1 MDYSADVQT
10 HAARLVI
17 DSFDR
22 EFARLHQRG
31 CDLIW
36 ATPFQIFYQDVQL
49 KTTRTS
55 PHSIGEYLLRS
66 NGVIEQTFG
75 GITSNLWDD
84 PFEWTLPE
92 TLSTPERVSEYLHE
106 VEETRK
112 RAFQSFSSDA
122 DLLKEISVSSG
133 EIQTLLSL
141 LLETLMRA
149 SDYQGRAIALLTV
162 LSNQRLTGFSM

>member
-1 MDYSADVQT
+1 MDYSADAQT
-10 HAARLVI
+10 DAARLVI
-17 DSFDR
+17 VSFDK
-22 EFARLHQRG
+22 EFARLHQRSR
-31 CDLIW
+31 DLIW
-36 ATPFQIFYQDVQL
+36 AAPFEIFYQDRPL
-49 KTTRTS
+49 KKTKTS

-66 NGVIEQTFG
+66 NGIIEQTFG
-75 GITSNLWDD
+75 GITSSLWDD

-112 RAFQSFSSDA
+112 RAFRSFSSDV

-133 EIQTLLSL
+133 EIQTLFSL
-141 LLETLMRA
+141 LLETLTRA

-162 LSNQRLTGFSM
+162 LSNERLTGFSM

>member
-1 MDYSADVQT
+1 MDYSPDA
-10 HAARLVI
+10 HPPAARLVI
-17 DSFDR
+17 DCFEK
-22 EFARLHQRG
+22 EFARMHQRAR
-31 CDLIW
+31 DLIW
-36 ATPFQIFYQDVQL
+36 ATPFESFYQDVHL
-49 KTTRTS
+49 KKTTTS

-75 GITSNLWDD
+75 GITSSLWDD

-112 RAFQSFSSDA
+112 RAFRSFSSDA
-122 DLLKEISVSSG
+122 DLLKEISGSSG
-133 EIQTLLSL
+133 EIQTLFSL

-162 LSNQRLTGFSM
+162 VSNERLTGFSM

>member
-1 MDYSADVQT
+1 MDYSADAQT
-10 HAARLVI
+10 GSARLMI
-17 DSFDR
+17 DSFEK

-31 CDLIW
+31 RDLIG
-36 ATPFQIFYQDVQL
+36 ATPFKVFYQEIDL
-49 KTTRTS
+49 KKSKTS
-55 PHSIGEYLLRS
+55 AHSIGEYLLRS

-112 RAFQSFSSDA
+112 CAFRSFSSDA

-133 EIQTLLSL
+133 EIQTLFSL